1 MNFLNPF
8 ALLGLAAAGIPV
20 LLHLLN
26 LRKLR
31 TIEFSTVQFLL
42 ELQQTRVRKLKIQQ
56 ILLLILR
63 TLVVLFAVFAL
74 ARPTIPGSLPL
85 LSSTSR
91 SSVII
96 LIDNS
101 GSMEA
106 SDGGG
111 ERLLQAKKAARQ
123 IVEGLRDGDEV
134 VVLPMTGLD
143 GATSIDFTRT
153 FPIALEHIERIRCTD
168 GTANLP
174 SALRTVRPLLD
185 NALHAHREIYV
196 VSDAQRSIMHRA
208 DASRDRVLTHD
219 ASVFLVRVGD
229 GQRGLEQN
237 VSVDSVALRTAL
249 FQPEKSVEL
258 EAQVRN
264 GSERDATGV
273 VVSMSFD
280 GVRVAQRVVDL
291 PAGETR
297 TVSLAAP
304 PQRSGMIAAA
314 IELENDA
321 IDRDNVRWV
330 GFTVPERA
338 TVGVIGS
345 ESDALFVRTVLSLP
359 GMERSAPRL
368 QQYRTLREAAPA
380 LSSLDAIVIAGGDIT
395 TQDISQVRQFAE
407 SGGGLVVFGSD
418 AAGLAEL
425 LSTCGLV
432 VGDRVSS
439 DGDAPFAITSADKQ
453 HPLFAGVFITSTG
466 ADRAVESPRITTLR
480 PARGGTEIVQTSAGA
495 MITESVLGQ
504 GRVIYC
510 GVPPTMEWS
519 TFPTTGL
526 FAAFMVR
533 SILYTVSPRDQGLSV
548 AVGDAVRVPVP
559 PRHAGDQSFVARDVY
574 DVETTLFPVRL
585 PSSTLLELPPQ
596 YRSGVVKIRAQD
608 SSSVMTA
615 TLNAATTESRLDF
628 IERGTWA
635 NELAPMVDHPDHVV
649 EVSTQSS
656 MRDVAQAARTGSELW
671 SVFVVLALICAVAEM
686 AVSRFMAQEASVAA
700 TT

>member
-31 TIEFSTVQFLL
+31 TVEFSTVQFLL
-42 ELQQTRVRKLKIQQ
+42 ELQQTRVRQLKIQQ

-74 ARPTIPGSLPL
+74 ARPTIPGALPL

-91 SSVII
+91 SSVIV

-111 ERLLQAKKAARQ
+111 ERLAQAKKAARQ

-143 GATSIDFTRT
+143 ASAAIDFTRT
-153 FPIALEHIERIRCTD
+153 FPVALEHIERIRCTD

-174 SALRTVRPLLD
+174 STLRMLRPVLD
-185 NALHAHREIYV
+185 NALHPHREIYV
-196 VSDAQRSIMHRA
+196 ISDAQRSIMERL
-208 DASRDRVLTHD
+208 DATRDHVLMHD
-219 ASVFLVRVGD
+219 ASVFLVRVGQ

-249 FQPEKSVEL
+249 FQPEKPVEV
-258 EAQVRN
+258 EALVRN
-264 GSERDATGV
+264 GSDRDATGV

-297 TVSLAAP
+297 SVTLAAP
-304 PQRSGMIAAA
+304 PQRTGMIGAAV
-314 IELENDA
+314 EVENDA
-321 IDRDNVRWV
+321 IDRDNARWV
-330 GFTVPERA
+330 GFTVPERS

-345 ESDALFVRTVLSLP
+345 DADVLFVRTVLSLP

-368 QQYRTLREAAPA
+368 MMYRTIREAAPQLA
-380 LSSLDAIVIAGGDIT
+380 SLDALVLAGGDISA
-395 TQDISQVRQFAE
+395 QDISQVRQFAE
-407 SGGGLVVFGSD
+407 GGGGLVVFGSQ
-418 AAGLAEL
+418 APGLADL
-425 LSTCGLV
+425 MTACGLSLA
-432 VGDRVSS
+432 DALRS
-439 DGDAPFAITSADKQ
+439 DEAPFTITTTDKL
-453 HPLFAGVFITSTG
+453 HPLFAGVFVTSNG
-466 ADRAVESPRITTLR
+466 DARAVESPRITTMR
-480 PARGGTEIVQTSAGA
+480 PSRGGTDIVQTSAGA
-495 MITESVLGQ
+495 LISEALVGQ

-533 SILYTVSPRDQGLSV
+533 SILYTVSPRDQGVSI
-548 AVGDAVRVPVP
+548 AIGESVRVPLP
-559 PRHAGDQSFVARDVY
+559 PRRAGVQSVTARDASGI
-574 DVETTLFPVRL
+574 EATLYPIRL
-585 PSSTLLELPPQ
+585 PSATLIEVPAQ
-596 YRSGVVKIRAQD
+596 DRSGVVKVQTPEAVPITTVTVNPR
-608 SSSVMTA
+608 
-615 TLNAATTESRLDF
+615 TTESRLDYF
-628 IERGTWA
+628 ENRQWSDA
-635 NELAPMVDHPDHVV
+635 LKPMVDHPDHVV
-649 EVSTQSS
+649 DVSSQSS
-656 MRDVAQAARTGSELW
+656 MRDIAQQARTGSELW
-671 SVFVVLALICAVAEM
+671 SVFVVLALLCAVAEM
-686 AVSRFMAQEASVAA
+686 AVSRLMAQESSAVP